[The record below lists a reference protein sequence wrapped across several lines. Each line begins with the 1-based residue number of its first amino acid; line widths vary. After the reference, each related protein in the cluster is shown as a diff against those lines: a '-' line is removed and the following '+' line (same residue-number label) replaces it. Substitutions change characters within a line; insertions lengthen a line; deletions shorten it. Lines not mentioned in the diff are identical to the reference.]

1 MFPPGIHGNLG
12 FGFLGMN
19 FSIPETSPELLIQ
32 CLIES
37 DQETSEGILI
47 QTISLP
53 WMKILR
59 EIQHDHGFL
68 MQFLG
73 HPRQFEEFIA
83 GVYSVQGFDVT
94 LTPRSGDGGRDIIA
108 SKKGFGA
115 VRFLEQIKCYKP
127 GHLVTHDDV
136 RAMLG
141 VLSADQPRASKAL
154 ITTTSDFQPTVMTC
168 EQFKPFIPYQL
179 ELKNGKKTLEWLK
192 SIDSNTFFK
201 SKGAD

>member
-1 MFPPGIHGNLG
+1 MFPAGIHGNLG
-12 FGFLGMN
+12 FGVLGMN
-19 FSIPETSPELLIQ
+19 FSIPEASPELLLQ
-32 CLIES
+32 CLIEPS
-37 DQETSEGILI
+37 QKTSEGILI

-53 WMKILR
+53 WIRILK
-59 EIQHDHGFL
+59 EIQHNPGFL

-73 HPRQFEEFIA
+73 HSRQFEEFIA

-94 LTPRSGDGGRDIIA
+94 LTPRSADGGRDIIA
-108 SKKGFGA
+108 SKQGFGA

-127 GHLVTHDDV
+127 GHLVTHNDV

-179 ELKNGKKTLEWLK
+179 ELKNGEKTLEWLK
-192 SIDSNTFFK
+192 SINPDTLPE
-201 SKGAD
+201 SKT